1 MIIGSQ
7 RKKLVISSI
16 KNEISDN
23 MRLIQADQ
31 TSFQFR
37 KSRKFD
43 LKLLLMAAIEKCSAC
58 INLRT
63 VMGDIKKFTKFA
75 LCTEK

>member
-23 MRLIQADQ
+23 MRLIQAEQ
-31 TSFQFR
+31 IGFHFGNI
-37 KSRKFD
+37 RKFG
-43 LKLLLMAAIEKCSAC
+43 LGFSMAEF
-58 INLRT
+58 N
-63 VMGDIKKFTKFA
+63 
-75 LCTEK
+75 